1 VDGLHVVSTL
11 RHRRQSHSIVIAMS
25 MAYIFLE
32 DWPSSSPSWTLR
44 YVNKAG
50 CSEATVVEVEE
61 PQVAMEEE
69 MAGWYVIR

>member
-1 VDGLHVVSTL
+1 
-11 RHRRQSHSIVIAMS
+11 MS

-69 MAGWYVIR
+69 MAGWYVIFHVRDFCIAGHGMINLLNRI